1 MTAQEMQK
9 IHESTFERIR
19 RTNQYGQ
26 DYWSARALR
35 TVLGYSKWDK
45 FLLVIEKARQAG
57 LRQFRARDNQPF
69 SPNGENGGYRLRS
82 AKGTFNVPS
91 TN

>member
-19 RTNQYGQ
+19 KANQYGQ
-26 DYWSARALR
+26 DYWFARALQ

-45 FLLVIEKARQAG
+45 FLLVIEKARQACANSG
-57 LRQFRARDNQPF
+57 QEITNHFLQTGKMVDIGSGAQRD
-69 SPNGENGGYRLRS
+69 
-82 AKGTFNVPS
+82 
-91 TN
+91 